1 MNDAP
6 PPAPAQPTVL
16 ALDVSKSRIG
26 FAVSAGRLAF
36 GRGSVDRKRL
46 PLDLKAVRLKVEET
60 GAGLLL
66 LGLPLRTDGA
76 HSPAADRV
84 RAFGR
89 FLEERGHR
97 VMYQDE
103 RFTTRRARALGAAD
117 EDEAAAVQILE
128 LYLLGREGAA
138 GSGDGGAIQEED

>member
-1 MNDAP
+1 MNDP
-6 PPAPAQPTVL
+6 VPALPVIL

-26 FAVSAGRLAF
+26 FAVNAGRLAF
-36 GRGSVDRKRL
+36 GRGSVDRRRL
-46 PLDLKAVRLKVEET
+46 PLDLKAVRLKVGET
-60 GAGLLL
+60 GAALLL

-76 HSPAADRV
+76 PSPSADRV

-89 FLEERGHR
+89 ILQQQGYR
-97 VMYQDE
+97 VEYQDE

-128 LYLLGREGAA
+128 LYLLGRG
-138 GSGDGGAIQEED
+138 

>member
-1 MNDAP
+1 VP
-6 PPAPAQPTVL
+6 VVL

-26 FAVSAGRLAF
+26 FAVSAGSLAF
-36 GRGSVDRKRL
+36 GRGSVDRRRL
-46 PLDLKAVRLKVEET
+46 PLDLKAVRLKVAET

-89 FLEERGHR
+89 ILREQGYT
-97 VMYQDE
+97 VAYQDE
-103 RFTTRRARALGAAD
+103 RFTTRRARELGAAD

-128 LYLLGREGAA
+128 LYLMGK
-138 GSGDGGAIQEED
+138 S